1 MLRLVDICMQ
11 KLISMQGFYPV
22 WFKSHL
28 SGPAYCQKEAAV
40 QNTSDQTN
48 QFPVAR
54 HKSPGLF
61 GIQELESLEITRKA
75 FMVLMQLDLSVKDE
89 PVLLME
95 ELRQFWIV
103 ADFFNIHIHNIHIFY
118 SAMCM

>member
-1 MLRLVDICMQ
+1 MLRLVDICIQ
-11 KLISMQGFYPV
+11 KPMSMQGFYTV

-40 QNTSDQTN
+40 QNPSDQTN
-48 QFPVAR
+48 QFAVAK

-75 FMVLMQLDLSVKDE
+75 FMVLVQLELSVKDE

-95 ELRQFWIV
+95 ELRQSWILV
-103 ADFFNIHIHNIHIFY
+103 GIFNIHIDNIHIFY
-118 SAMCM
+118 SAMCT